1 MNELLLTA
9 RTVLS
14 LGVVL
19 ALLAGLV
26 WALRR
31 GTLKLSALAPRG
43 VIAIET
49 ATAVGDR
56 RQLAIVTVEGRRV
69 LVGMTPTAISFIT
82 ELDARTPAGA
92 AADSGAPR

>member
-1 MNELLLTA
+1 VNELLLTA

-14 LGVVL
+14 LGAVL

-31 GTLKLSALAPRG
+31 GTLKLSAFAPRG

-56 RQLAIVTVEGRRV
+56 RQLAIVSVEGRRV

-82 ELDARTPAGA
+82 ELGSKPSATAPVDDGA
-92 AADSGAPR
+92 HR

>member
-1 MNELLLTA
+1 MNGFLMTL

-14 LGVVL
+14 LAAVI

-31 GTLKLSALAPRG
+31 GSLRLSALAPRG
-43 VIAIET
+43 TITIET

-69 LVGMTPTAISFIT
+69 LVGMTPTSISFIT
-82 ELDARTPAGA
+82 DLATKPIVDGDGR
-92 AADSGAPR
+92 

>member
-1 MNELLLTA
+1 MNGVLMTL

-14 LGVVL
+14 LAAVI

-31 GTLKLSALAPRG
+31 GSLRLSALAPRG
-43 VIAIET
+43 TITIET
-49 ATAVGDR
+49 ATAIGDR

-69 LVGMTPTAISFIT
+69 LVGMTPTSISFIT
-82 ELDARTPAGA
+82 DLGARPV
-92 AADSGAPR
+92 ADGDGR

>member
-1 MNELLLTA
+1 MNGVLMTL

-14 LGVVL
+14 LAAVI

-31 GTLKLSALAPRG
+31 GTLRLSALAPRG
-43 VIAIET
+43 TITIET

-56 RQLAIVTVEGRRV
+56 RQLAIITVEGRRV
-69 LVGMTPTAISFIT
+69 LVGMTPTSISFIT
-82 ELDARTPAGA
+82 DLA
-92 AADSGAPR
+92 AKQAEVGDGR

>member
-1 MNELLLTA
+1 MNGVLMTL

-14 LGVVL
+14 LAAVI

-31 GTLKLSALAPRG
+31 GSLRLSALAPRG
-43 VIAIET
+43 TITIET

-56 RQLAIVTVEGRRV
+56 RQLAIITVEGRRV
-69 LVGMTPTAISFIT
+69 LVGMTPTSISFIT
-82 ELDARTPAGA
+82 DLAAKPVEAG
-92 AADSGAPR
+92 DGR

>member
-1 MNELLLTA
+1 MNDVLLTA

-14 LGVVL
+14 LGAVL

-43 VIAIET
+43 TISIET

-56 RQLAIVTVEGRRV
+56 RQLAIVSVEGRRL

-82 ELDARTPAGA
+82 DLGTKAS
-92 AADSGAPR
+92 SGALAEDGAHR

>member
-1 MNELLLTA
+1 MNGFLMTL

-14 LGVVL
+14 LAAVI
-19 ALLAGLV
+19 ALLAALV

-31 GTLKLSALAPRG
+31 GSLRLSALAPRG
-43 VIAIET
+43 TITIET

-69 LVGMTPTAISFIT
+69 LVGMTPTSISFIT
-82 ELDARTPAGA
+82 DLAAKPVEAG
-92 AADSGAPR
+92 DGR

>member
-1 MNELLLTA
+1 VNGFLMTL

-14 LGVVL
+14 LAAVI

-31 GTLKLSALAPRG
+31 GSLRLSALAPRG
-43 VIAIET
+43 TITIET

-69 LVGMTPTAISFIT
+69 LVGMTPTSISFIT
-82 ELDARTPAGA
+82 DLATKPI
-92 AADSGAPR
+92 ADGESR

>member
-1 MNELLLTA
+1 MNDVLLTA

-14 LGVVL
+14 LGAVL

-31 GTLKLSALAPRG
+31 GTVKLSALAPRG
-43 VIAIET
+43 TISIET
-49 ATAVGDR
+49 ATAIGDR

-82 ELDARTPAGA
+82 DLAPKDNL
-92 AADSGAPR
+92 AADGARR

>member
-1 MNELLLTA
+1 VNEMLLTL

-14 LGVVL
+14 LGAVL

-31 GTLKLSALAPRG
+31 GSLRLSALAPRG
-43 VIAIET
+43 IISIET

-56 RQLAIVTVEGRRV
+56 RQLAIVVVEGRRV

-82 ELDARTPAGA
+82 DLAPKAATDGL
-92 AADSGAPR
+92 AADGALR